1 MKPVSVHPQ
10 IAKPSPLV
18 SLRSAIRSRIGYV
31 GTWIGIRMHTECTQ
45 RVGATLDKFTADSF
59 DRWIDTIG
67 HSLASLRFAQ
77 RSSIRTILHA
87 LAFFHSSM
95 RSRIIRPGERNSRN
109 TRIASRRSTRYSWIK
124 NPARCTF
131 AFLCIASTSY
141 EEKRS
146 SGLAG
151 WISWMSCIS
160 RWLVERTNLPVF
172 DFVHGVPLVRWLR
185 ERSRHVGSEKSH
197 SGGEIVTEVPTV

>member
-1 MKPVSVHPQ
+1 MYSINEAGISTPTDRQTFAFS
-10 IAKPSPLV
+10 IA
-18 SLRSAIRSRIGYV
+18 SLSDSLPNRLRRHR
-31 GTWIGIRMHTECTQ
+31 WIEVRMHTECTQ

-67 HSLASLRFAQ
+67 HSLVSLRFAQ

-87 LAFFHSSM
+87 LAFFYPSM
-95 RSRIIRPGERNSRN
+95 RSRIIRAGERN
-109 TRIASRRSTRYSWIK
+109 TRIASTRSMRYSWIK
-124 NPARCTF
+124 NPARFAF

-160 RWLVERTNLPVF
+160 LGGSRDARIFPSSISFTGCRSF
-172 DFVHGVPLVRWLR
+172 ADCAR
-185 ERSRHVGSEKSH
+185 EA
-197 SGGEIVTEVPTV
+197 VT